1 MKKFLKNFS
10 LLGVLM
16 LVACVLLGVGDV
28 SGAVFANGTATEI
41 DSSNELKGSVVNHGN
56 DGALEQSDI
65 RKLRPEMIDD
75 PVDQNLVKIRP
86 SVNQLDTILRYAGSM
101 KTNNFEYEWY
111 SIGTREVFDKVKTA
125 ADAVT
130 GIADIESVKGE
141 VYITGNINK
150 FDVTD
155 TIIFPTINGADNSPL
170 VGYVYEKDADKQLLK
185 FTVAEDQ
192 ITTTTN
198 TSGIITYGLPAI
210 PVSQTIG
217 GVNVDTEVYCL
228 GRAAAELDVKTPAIS
243 FIPKPSRGYCQIF
256 MCQVAQSTYERLMD
270 KKIKFDIS
278 EIEEQALYEYR
289 KRMEGSFLFG
299 HKGKVYDPNKMDYIY
314 MTDGITRQIK
324 NKYTLD
330 TTATDSDAALV
341 ALEKQIFTGNSGSK
355 ERVLFAGSKFIEKV
369 SCIRTV
375 KKQLEAGN
383 TEVIWGIKWNR
394 IESNFGTLL
403 LSHHEILDEYGWSDK
418 GIVIDPQYLKKW
430 QISNFERK
438 EYDGKELAI
447 MNGKFTV
454 FTEVCGVAV
463 YNPDAHAIIELS

>member
-10 LLGVLM
+10 LLGILM

-28 SGAVFANGTATEI
+28 SGAVFANGAASAVD
-41 DSSNELKGSVVNHGN
+41 DSVELKGDVINHGN
-56 DGALEQSDI
+56 DGALETTDI

-111 SIGTREVFDKVKTA
+111 SIGSREVFDKVATA
-125 ADAVT
+125 AAAT
-130 GIADIESVKGE
+130 TAQTDIETVKGS
-141 VYITGNINK
+141 VTIAGNINK

-155 TIIFPTINGADNSPL
+155 TIIFPTILGADNSPL
-170 VGYVYEKDADKQLLK
+170 VGYVYEKDADNKVLK

-192 ITTTTN
+192 MIK
-198 TSGIITYGLPAI
+198 TSASGTDAYNIPAI
-210 PVSQTIG
+210 AQG
-217 GVNVDTEVYCL
+217 TEVYSL

-256 MCQVAQSTYERLMD
+256 MCQVAQSTYEKMMD
-270 KKIKFDIS
+270 KKIKFDIN

-299 HKGKVYDPNKMDYIY
+299 HKGKVYDPVKKDYIY
-314 MTDGITRQIK
+314 MTDGITRQITK
-324 NKYTLD
+324 KFQLD
-330 TTATDSDAALV
+330 ATATDSDAALV
-341 ALEKQIFTGNSGSK
+341 ELEKKIFTGNSGAK
-355 ERVLFAGSKFIEKV
+355 ERILFAGSEFIEKV

-463 YNPDAHAIIELS
+463 YNPDAHAIIELQ

>member
-1 MKKFLKNFS
+1 MKNFLKNFS
-10 LLGVLM
+10 LLGILM

-28 SGAVFANGTATEI
+28 SGAVFANGAASAVD
-41 DSSNELKGSVVNHGN
+41 DSVELKGDVINHGN
-56 DGALEQSDI
+56 DGALETTDI

-86 SVNQLDTILRYAGSM
+86 SVNQLDTILRYAGSI

-111 SIGTREVFDKVKTA
+111 SIGSREVFDKVATA
-125 ADAVT
+125 AAAT
-130 GIADIESVKGE
+130 TAQTEIEAVKGS
-141 VYITGNINK
+141 VTIAGNINK

-155 TIIFPTINGADNSPL
+155 TIIFPTILGADNSPL
-170 VGYVYEKDADKQLLK
+170 VGYVYEKDADNKVLK

-192 ITTTTN
+192 MIK
-198 TSGIITYGLPAI
+198 TSASGTASYSIPAI
-210 PVSQTIG
+210 AQ
-217 GVNVDTEVYCL
+217 DTEVYSL

-256 MCQVAQSTYERLMD
+256 MCQVAQSTFEKIMD
-270 KKIKFDIS
+270 KKIKFDIN

-289 KRMEGSFLFG
+289 KRIEGTLLFG
-299 HKGKVYDPNKMDYIY
+299 HKGKVYDPIKKAYIY
-314 MTDGITRQIK
+314 MTDGVARQIAK
-324 NKYTLD
+324 KFQLD
-330 TTATDSDAALV
+330 ATATDSDAALV
-341 ALEKQIFTGNSGSK
+341 ELEKKIFTGNSGAK
-355 ERVLFAGSKFIEKV
+355 ERILFAGSEFIEKV

-463 YNPDAHAIIELS
+463 YNPDAHAIIELQ